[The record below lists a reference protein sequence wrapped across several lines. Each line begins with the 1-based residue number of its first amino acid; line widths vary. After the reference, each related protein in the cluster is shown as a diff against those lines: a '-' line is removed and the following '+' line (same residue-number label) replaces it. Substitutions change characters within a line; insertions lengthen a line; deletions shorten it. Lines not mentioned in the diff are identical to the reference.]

1 MRWTPFWTLQYL
13 RESPFF
19 PAPASVEG
27 VMNRDYK
34 AHRAYFLRFGIGA
47 ALYSLAIV
55 VSAFW
60 SRSLQESLWRFAV
73 SLLPMVGVSIC
84 VWALM
89 RFAREADE
97 MQVRKLFE
105 GLILASA
112 GTIFVSIAYGFLQHV
127 GAPMLNWHWISG
139 VWIVFY
145 TIGMIRSA
153 WRYR

>member
-1 MRWTPFWTLQYL
+1 
-13 RESPFF
+13 
-19 PAPASVEG
+19 
-27 VMNRDYK
+27 MNRDYK
-34 AHRAYFLRFGIGA
+34 AHRAYFFRFGIGA

-60 SRSLQESLWRFAV
+60 SRSLQESLWRFVV